1 MNKFFF
7 FTSTYYCLSYSED
20 QQGFELIS
28 SSTLISIYL
37 VIWDLF
43 YNSMRDYLPIQVLF
57 IIQLV
62 PSGYY
67 SISFTFKMFMAMITS
82 GSVLGFI
89 VSFCFIFYLFCCFG
103 GLFNC
108 FACDK
113 EFQDFI
119 GCYIN
124 KDDDSCYCICCCCE
138 CKCCNNCN
146 FDDKKDEKNEKNE
159 GNNEKDD
166 KKNINDKEDKE
177 EKEKLKEEKE
187 EKDIEKEKINLD

>member
-1 MNKFFF
+1 MDGIIYYISFYVFILSFIYLLGNKELFNNVFHNNYYIYPPILVNKFFF
-7 FTSTYYCLSYSED
+7 FTLTYYCLSYSED

-119 GCYIN
+119 RM
-124 KDDDSCYCICCCCE
+124 
-138 CKCCNNCN
+138 
-146 FDDKKDEKNEKNE
+146 
-159 GNNEKDD
+159 
-166 KKNINDKEDKE
+166 
-177 EKEKLKEEKE
+177 LH
-187 EKDIEKEKINLD
+187 

>member
-7 FTSTYYCLSYSED
+7 FTLKYYCLSYSED

-43 YNSMRDYLPIQVLF
+43 YSNIRDYLPISVLF
-57 IIQLV
+57 IIQLI

-67 SISFTFKMFMAMITS
+67 SISFSIK
-82 GSVLGFI
+82 VLVILISTGNALVAIFG
-89 VSFCFIFYLFCCFG
+89 FCFIVYLFYCFG

-108 FACDK
+108 FSCDK
-113 EFQDFI
+113 EDQDFV

-124 KDDDSCYCICCCCE
+124 KNDDSCNCICCCCE
-138 CKCCNNCN
+138 CKCCDNCK
-146 FDDKKDEKNEKNE
+146 FDEKDKKKEENE
-159 GNNEKDD
+159 GNNEKVGKED
-166 KKNINDKEDKE
+166 INAKEDKE
-177 EKEKLKEEKE
+177 EKEKLKEKKEEKE
-187 EKDIEKEKINLD
+187 EKEEKIN